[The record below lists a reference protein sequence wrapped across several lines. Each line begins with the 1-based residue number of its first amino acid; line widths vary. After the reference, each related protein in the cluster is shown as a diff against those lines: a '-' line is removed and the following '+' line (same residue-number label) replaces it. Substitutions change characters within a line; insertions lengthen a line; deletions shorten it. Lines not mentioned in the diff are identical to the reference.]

1 MTQLWKSGIL
11 DKVTF
16 STLCTVMKALPL
28 PHNSLHVETTSPLVV
43 VTLLSWFGKAIWMKM
58 NKSLSKISEL
68 NQLQMI
74 MQEECQ
80 LLVRKDQRLLQR
92 DKEQQEAQRQE
103 EMDLHKN
110 QLMDKLQELVEEIW
124 TTIII
129 KLQQVMIQMLKVE
142 AEKNWLKLLKK
153 LWVSLISYLEHFMF
167 LNKESAWTSHQSLV
181 SLAIS
186 MNSKLNKS
194 IRSPMLDSKTSGTL
208 KAKVK

>member
-1 MTQLWKSGIL
+1 
-11 DKVTF
+11 
-16 STLCTVMKALPL
+16 
-28 PHNSLHVETTSPLVV
+28 
-43 VTLLSWFGKAIWMKM
+43 M

-80 LLVRKDQRLLQR
+80 LLVRKDQRLLRR

-103 EMDLHKN
+103 EMGLHKN
-110 QLMDKLQELVEEIW
+110 QLMAKLQELVEIW
-124 TTIII
+124 TTIIT

-142 AEKNWLKLLKK
+142 AEKNLLKLLKK
-153 LWVSLISYLEHFMF
+153 LWVSLISYLEHFMY

-186 MNSKLNKS
+186 MTSKLNTSIKS
-194 IRSPMLDSKTSGTL
+194 QTLDNKTSGTL
-208 KAKVK
+208 KLKAK

>member
-1 MTQLWKSGIL
+1 MILLWKSGIS
-11 DKVTF
+11 DKVIF
-16 STLCTVMKALPL
+16 SIPYMAMKVLPL
-28 PHNSLHVETTSPLVV
+28 LLNSLHAVITSPLVV

-58 NKSLSKISEL
+58 NKSLSKILEL

-92 DKEQQEAQRQE
+92 DKEQQEAQRLE
-103 EMDLHKN
+103 EMGLHKN
-110 QLMDKLQELVEEIW
+110 QLMAKLQELAEIW
-124 TTIII
+124 ITIIT

-181 SLAIS
+181 LLAIS
-186 MNSKLNKS
+186 MTSKLNTS
-194 IRSPMLDSKTSGTL
+194 IRSPTLDNKTSGTL
-208 KAKVK
+208 KPKAK